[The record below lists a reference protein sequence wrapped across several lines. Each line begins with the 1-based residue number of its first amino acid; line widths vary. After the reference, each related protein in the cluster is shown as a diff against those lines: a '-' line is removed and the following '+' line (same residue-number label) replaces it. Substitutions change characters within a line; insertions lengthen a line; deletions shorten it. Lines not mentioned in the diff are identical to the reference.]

1 MSPCVFPF
9 RNCPL
14 TFRSSALACSKH
26 FERFLQCFLFFLR
39 FLGSGGAMF
48 AKENCP
54 LLRIVSSPE
63 GLREE
68 ILPPEVTLISGSLT
82 IWRKSSAVI
91 DIKEDSNSAF
101 ARASSARRSSSRSLA
116 RSRSYARRSSSR
128 SRVSKRSSRRESSR
142 PASLRSKSSRSKE
155 YSTKGIT
162 LKRIELRS
170 EQVQRKCQQMQ
181 LHGIRRSCRSCC
193 ALGGCWLQP
202 LERRSHW

>member
-1 MSPCVFPF
+1 MTSACVLPLRNDPF
-9 RNCPL
+9 FLRI
-14 TFRSSALACSKH
+14 SALAWRRHC
-26 FERFLQCFLFFLR
+26 ERFLQCFLFFFR

-68 ILPPEVTLISGSLT
+68 ILPPEVTRISGSLT

-91 DIKEDSNSAF
+91 DIKEDSKSAF
-101 ARASSARRSSSRSLA
+101 ARASRARRSSSRSLA

-170 EQVQRKCQQMQ
+170 EQVQRKCQQMLQ
-181 LHGIRRSCRSCC
+181 LDNRRSCRSCC
-193 ALGGCWLQP
+193 ARLGC
-202 LERRSHW
+202 